1 LYHLI
6 FLVKIKFIMKV
17 CIIGNN
23 LTSLALAKA
32 LVNIEIF
39 VDIFYTRKKLN
50 YNKTRT
56 IGLSKSNID
65 YFNRHIIDIKKIIWP
80 IKEIKIFSENSG
92 NKEIIKFED
101 QNSNLFSIMQNQK
114 IYSQLIS
121 ELNKSRFFKF
131 KKYTTL
137 NNLNKFE
144 HDLII
149 NCDYNHEITKK
160 FFSKKFEK
168 KYDSTALTTII
179 NHKKLKSNN
188 FATQVFTNQGP
199 LAFLPMSNQ
208 KTSIVYSLRKGNK
221 NIDIKKIISKF
232 NFNYKIKKINEISK
246 FKLKS
251 LNLRNYYRGNILAFG
266 DLLHKLH
273 PLAGQGFNMSIRDIK
288 NLLEII
294 DNKIKVGLPLD
305 QSVCSE
311 FEKKVRSENF
321 IFSEGIDFIY
331 ECFNSENKVKN
342 NFIDTTVK
350 FIGKNKTINKYF
362 KKFADTGLQI

>member
-1 LYHLI
+1 
-6 FLVKIKFIMKV
+6 MKV
-17 CIIGNN
+17 CIIGNS

-32 LVNIEIF
+32 LINNDIF
-39 VDIFYTRKKLN
+39 VDIFYTRKKLHQ
-50 YNKTRT
+50 NKTRT

-65 YFNRHIIDIKKIIWP
+65 YFNKHIIDIKNFLWP

-101 QNSNLFSIMQNQK
+101 QNSNLFSIMQNHK
-114 IYSQLIS
+114 IYSRLIS
-121 ELNKSRFFKF
+121 DLNKSKFFKLR
-131 KKYTTL
+131 KYTTL
-137 NNLNKFE
+137 NNLNKFNY
-144 HDLII
+144 DLII
-149 NCDYNHEITKK
+149 NCDYYHEITKK
-160 FFSKKFEK
+160 FFSEKFEK
-168 KYDSTALTTII
+168 KYDSTALTTTI

-188 FATQVFTNQGP
+188 FATQIFTNKGP
-199 LAFLPMSNQ
+199 LAFLPISNE
-208 KTSIVYSLRKGNK
+208 KTSIVYSLKKGSD
-221 NIDIKKIISKF
+221 NIDINKMISKF
-232 NFNYKIKKINEISK
+232 NFYYKIKKINEISK
-246 FKLKS
+246 FELKS

-305 QSVCSE
+305 QSVCLE
-311 FEKKVRSENF
+311 FEKKARSENF

-331 ECFNSENKVKN
+331 ECFNSKNKIRN

-350 FIGKNKTINKYF
+350 YIGRNKIINKYF
-362 KKFADTGLQI
+362 KKVADTGLQI

>member
-1 LYHLI
+1 
-6 FLVKIKFIMKV
+6 MKV
-17 CIIGNN
+17 CIIGNS

-32 LVNIEIF
+32 LINNDIF
-39 VDIFYTRKKLN
+39 VDIFYTNKKLH

-56 IGLSKSNID
+56 LGLSKSNID
-65 YFNRHIIDIKKIIWP
+65 YFNEHISDISKILWP

-92 NKEIIKFED
+92 HKEIIKFQD
-101 QNSNLFSIMQNQK
+101 QNSNLFSIIQNHK
-114 IYSQLIS
+114 IYSRLIS
-121 ELNKSRFFKF
+121 ELNKSKYFKLR
-131 KKYTTL
+131 KYTTL
-137 NNLNKFE
+137 KNLNKFQYN
-144 HDLII
+144 LLI

-168 KYDSTALTTII
+168 KYDGFAYTTII
-179 NHKKLKSNN
+179 NHKKLSSNN
-188 FATQVFTNQGP
+188 FATQVFTNKGP
-199 LAFLPMSNQ
+199 LAFLPMSND
-208 KTSIVYSLRKGNK
+208 KTSIVYSLKKINN

-232 NFNYKIKKINEISK
+232 NFHYKIIGINEISK

-251 LNLRNYYRGNILAFG
+251 LNLRSYHRGNILAFG

-294 DNKIKVGLPLD
+294 DYKIKLGLPLD

-321 IFSEGIDFIY
+321 IFSEGVDFIY
-331 ECFNSENKVKN
+331 ECFNSENKIRN
-342 NFIDTTVK
+342 SFIDTTVK
-350 FIGKNKTINKYF
+350 YIGKNKLINKFF
-362 KKFADTGLQI
+362 KKVADTGLQI

>member
-1 LYHLI
+1 
-6 FLVKIKFIMKV
+6 MKV

-32 LVNIEIF
+32 LINKEIF
-39 VDIFYTRKKLN
+39 VDIFYNRKKLD

-56 IGLSKSNID
+56 IGLSTSNII
-65 YFNRHIIDIKKIIWP
+65 YFNKHILDIKKILWP
-80 IKEIKIFSENSG
+80 INEIKIFSENSG

-101 QNSNLFSIMQNQK
+101 QNNNLFSIMQNHK
-114 IYSQLIS
+114 IYSRLIS
-121 ELNKSRFFKF
+121 VLNKSKFFKLR
-131 KKYTTL
+131 KYINL
-137 NNLNKFE
+137 NNLNKFKY
-144 HDLII
+144 DLII

-168 KYDSTALTTII
+168 KYNSIALTTII

-188 FATQVFTNQGP
+188 FASQIFTNKGP
-199 LAFLPMSNQ
+199 LAFLPMSNE
-208 KTSIVYSLRKGNK
+208 KTSIVYSLRKGSN
-221 NIDIKKIISKF
+221 NIDIKEIISKF

-342 NFIDTTVK
+342 NLIDTTVK
-350 FIGKNKTINKYF
+350 FIGKNKTINKFF
-362 KKFADTGLQI
+362 KKVADTGLQI

>member
-1 LYHLI
+1 
-6 FLVKIKFIMKV
+6 MKV
-17 CIIGNN
+17 CIIGNS
-23 LTSLALAKA
+23 LTGLALAKA
-32 LVNIEIF
+32 LINNEIF
-39 VDIFYTRKKLN
+39 IDIFYTNKKLH

-65 YFNRHIIDIKKIIWP
+65 YFNKNILDIKKILWP

-92 NKEIIKFED
+92 HKEIIKFED
-101 QNSNLFSIMQNQK
+101 KNNNLFSIMQNHK
-114 IYSQLIS
+114 IYSRLIS
-121 ELNKSRFFKF
+121 ELNKSKYFKL

-137 NNLNKFE
+137 KNLNKFKY
-144 HDLII
+144 DLLV
-149 NCDYNHEITKK
+149 NCDHNHEITKK

-168 KYDSTALTTII
+168 KYDSFALTTII

-188 FATQVFTNQGP
+188 CATQVFTNKGP
-199 LAFLPMSNQ
+199 LAFLPMSKN
-208 KTSIVYSLRKGNK
+208 KTSIVYSLRKVNN

-232 NFNYKIKKINEISK
+232 NFNYKIEKINETSK

-251 LNLRNYYRGNILAFG
+251 LNLRSYYKGNMLAFG

-294 DNKIKVGLPLD
+294 NNKIKLGLPLD

-321 IFSEGIDFIY
+321 IFSQGIDFIY
-331 ECFNSENKVKN
+331 ECFNSENKIRN

-350 FIGKNKTINKYF
+350 YIGRNKIINKYF